1 MRRLLP
7 IATVVLA
14 GVALTFLLSERYH
27 HRVLTLVLVWATM
40 GLAWNIISGYAG
52 QTSFGHQAFFGI
64 GAYVTV
70 LLAVTLKL
78 TPWVGMVIGLVAAVV
93 AAVLIGLPTFRLAG
107 IYFAL
112 ATLAYPL
119 IFRIVMD
126 FLGYQ
131 EVSIPMV
138 RDRPVAFM
146 QFRDPRAYD
155 LLALA
160 ALAGTLLLSHWIEGS
175 RLGYALRALK
185 ANEQAAEAAGVDTFR
200 AKMTAYMLSAAP
212 AAVIGAIYA
221 HAILFVVTPD
231 AVFGVLVIVQTLVVC
246 LVGGVGSKWGPLIG
260 SIIMVPLSETLDAT
274 VGDQLPGIQGVVYG
288 GALVL
293 VMLFAP
299 EGIYWRVRGLRPARR
314 ASVAAA
320 VASPRI
326 DTSVAGRA
334 RVERGVE
341 LLDVRGVS
349 RAFLGLHALD
359 DVSFGVRAGE
369 ILGVIGPNGA
379 GKTTLFN
386 VLNGFLLPD
395 RGEVRYRGERISGLR
410 PSAICR
416 RGVGRTFQVV
426 RTFPQLTVLDNVM
439 VGAFAHETA
448 PARARERALAAMAA
462 VGLGRADDVP
472 GGLTTLD
479 LRLMELARC
488 LASAPDLILLDE
500 PLAGLSR
507 DGVDTMAALVRRVRD
522 AGVSVVIIEHT
533 MYAVVQLVD
542 RLVVLDHGRRIAEGL
557 PNDVVRDPA
566 VIEAYLG
573 KRWLRHAEG
582 LGTDRPGDRGEAA
595 SPLDPC

>member
-1 MRRLLP
+1 
-7 IATVVLA
+7 
-14 GVALTFLLSERYH
+14 
-27 HRVLTLVLVWATM
+27 ATM

-70 LLAVTLKL
+70 LLVVTAGL
-78 TPWVGMVIGLVAAVV
+78 TPWIGMAAGMAAAVI

-119 IFRIVMD
+119 IFRIVMEL
-126 FLGYQ
+126 LGYQ
-131 EVSIPMV
+131 EVPIPMM
-138 RDRPVAFM
+138 RDRPAAYM

-160 ALAGTLLLSHWIEGS
+160 ALGRTLLLSHWIEGS
-175 RLGYALRALK
+175 RLGYALRALR
-185 ANEQAAEAAGVDTFR
+185 ANEEAAEAAGVDTFR
-200 AKMTAYMLSAAP
+200 AKMVAYTLSAAP

-246 LVGGVGSKWGPLIG
+246 LVGGVGSKWGPVIG
-260 SIIMVPLSETLDAT
+260 SGIMVPMSEMLDAT

-288 GALVL
+288 AALLEVQ
-293 VMLFAP
+293 
-299 EGIYWRVRGLRPARR
+299 
-314 ASVAAA
+314 
-320 VASPRI
+320 
-326 DTSVAGRA
+326 
-334 RVERGVE
+334 
-341 LLDVRGVS
+341 GVS
-349 RAFLGLHALD
+349 RAFLGLCALD
-359 DVSFGVRAGE
+359 DVSFSVRAGE

-379 GKTTLFN
+379 GKTKLFN

-395 RGEVRYRGERISGLR
+395 AGQVRYRGTPIHGLR

-416 RGVGRTFQVV
+416 RGIGRTFQVV

-439 VGAFAHETA
+439 VGAFAHETS
-448 PARARERALAAMAA
+448 PPRARERARAAMAA

-472 GGLTTLD
+472 GALTTLD

-500 PLAGLSR
+500 
-507 DGVDTMAALVRRVRD
+507 
-522 AGVSVVIIEHT
+522 
-533 MYAVVQLVD
+533 
-542 RLVVLDHGRRIAEGL
+542 
-557 PNDVVRDPA
+557 
-566 VIEAYLG
+566 
-573 KRWLRHAEG
+573 
-582 LGTDRPGDRGEAA
+582 
-595 SPLDPC
+595 

>member
-7 IATVVLA
+7 IALVVLV
-14 GVALTFLLSERYH
+14 GVALTFALAERYH

-70 LLAVTLKL
+70 LLVVTARLS
-78 TPWVGMVIGLVAAVV
+78 PWIGIVVGMVAAVV

-119 IFRIVMD
+119 IFRIVME

-131 EVSIPMV
+131 EVPIPMI
-138 RDRPVAFM
+138 RDSPAAYM

-200 AKMTAYMLSAAP
+200 AKMIAYMLSAAP
-212 AAVIGAIYA
+212 AAAIGAIYA
-221 HAILFVVTPD
+221 HAILFIVTPD
-231 AVFGVLVIVQTLVVC
+231 AVFGVLVTVQTLTVC
-246 LVGGVGSKWGPLIG
+246 LVGGVGSKWGPIIG
-260 SIIMVPLSETLDAT
+260 AVIMVPLSETLDAT
-274 VGDQLPGIQGVVYG
+274 VGDQIPGIQGVVYG
-288 GALVL
+288 TALVL

-314 ASVAAA
+314 AAEAPAGVTAAA
-320 VASPRI
+320 PRI
-326 DTSVAGRA
+326 DTAVAGRPP
-334 RVERGVE
+334 VERGATLME
-341 LLDVRGVS
+341 VRSLS
-349 RAFLGLHALD
+349 RAFLGLRALD
-359 DVSFGVRAGE
+359 DVSFTVGSGE

-395 RGEVRYRGERISGLR
+395 AGEVRYHGQPIHGLR

-416 RGVGRTFQVV
+416 RGIGRTFQVV

-439 VGAFAHETA
+439 VGAFAHETSL
-448 PARARERALAAMAA
+448 PRARERAQAALAT
-462 VGLGRADDVP
+462 VGLMPRADDVP
-472 GGLTTLD
+472 GALTTLD

-507 DGVDTMAALVRRVRD
+507 DGVEAMAVLVRRVRD

-542 RLVVLDHGRRIAEGL
+542 RLVVLDHGRRIAEGV
-557 PNDVVRDPA
+557 PADVVRDPA

-573 KRWLRHAEG
+573 KRWLRQQPPSVNA
-582 LGTDRPGDRGEAA
+582 
-595 SPLDPC
+595 

>member
-1 MRRLLP
+1 MRRLWP
-7 IATVVLA
+7 IALVVVV
-14 GVALTFLLSERYH
+14 GVALTLLLTERYH
-27 HRVLTLVLVWATM
+27 HRVLTLVFVWATM

-70 LLAVTLKL
+70 LLVVTLKL
-78 TPWVGMVIGLVAAVV
+78 TPWLGMIVGMVAAVV

-138 RDRPVAFM
+138 RDRPTAFM

-160 ALAGTLLLSHWIEGS
+160 ALAGTLLLSQWIEGA

-260 SIIMVPLSETLDAT
+260 SVIMVPLSETLDAT

-288 GALVL
+288 GALMA

-299 EGIYWRVRGLRPARR
+299 EGIYWRLRGLRPARQ
-314 ASVAAA
+314 AA
-320 VASPRI
+320 VDVATPRI
-326 DTSVAGRA
+326 DRAVAGRTA
-334 RVERGVE
+334 VPPGVE
-341 LLDVRGVS
+341 LLEVRGVS
-349 RAFLGLHALD
+349 RSFLGLHALD

-416 RGVGRTFQVV
+416 RGIGRTFQVV
-426 RTFPQLTVLDNVM
+426 RTFPQMTVVENVM
-439 VGAFAHETA
+439 VGAFAHETS
-448 PARARERALAAMAA
+448 PARGRERALQALAA
-462 VGLGRADDVP
+462 VTLSARAEDLP
-472 GGLTTLD
+472 GALTTLD
-479 LRLMELARC
+479 LRLMEMARC

-507 DGVDTMAALVRRVRD
+507 DGVETMAALVRRVRD

-542 RLVVLDHGRRIAEGL
+542 RLVVLDHGRKIAEGQ

-573 KRWLRHAEG
+573 KRWLRHVQK
-582 LGTDRPGDRGEAA
+582 TQP
-595 SPLDPC
+595 